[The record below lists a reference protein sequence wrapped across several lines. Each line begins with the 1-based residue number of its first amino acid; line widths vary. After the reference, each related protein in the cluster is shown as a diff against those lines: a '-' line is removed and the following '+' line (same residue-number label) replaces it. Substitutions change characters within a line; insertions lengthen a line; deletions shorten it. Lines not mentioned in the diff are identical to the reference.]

1 MTSLDGQRRTAMGA
15 EPFNRDPTDRSL
27 HPLFKIRSPCEQA
40 PAPASPDIG
49 QAELFAQQIVDAP
62 ARPHRKF
69 GESGKTDL
77 WRNGQSGPQVAL
89 PITRDDRIDGQADR
103 VESSRLA
110 SIYSLKI
117 QLIVLHK
124 LKLDYIWPAEM
135 CGDVP

>member
-1 MTSLDGQRRTAMGA
+1 M
-15 EPFNRDPTDRSL
+15 
-27 HPLFKIRSPCEQA
+27 
-40 PAPASPDIG
+40 G

-110 SIYSLKI
+110 SIYRFKI
-117 QLIVLHK
+117 QRIVVQQVK
-124 LKLDYIWPAEM
+124 LEYLWPAAM
-135 CGDVP
+135 RGDVLDTGRSEERRVGKACVSTCRSRWSPYH